1 MNAAF
6 TSVIRSSRGA
16 AWGCRVVWA
25 CVAWLA
31 AGLPNVALADAPSG
45 GGQRCTVIELY
56 VRADR
61 PAEQQVAADLEA
73 FSRER
78 SGLVLLTHD
87 VSASDTARQRFE
99 QIRSAYRRDDWQTPL
114 TYACGRA
121 AAAGSAEE
129 LRTALE
135 DCLQVELFT
144 RKGCSRCA
152 RAKQWLPGVLARYPG
167 WRLVQRELTES
178 DVARERLD
186 ALVKAHR
193 TAAASVPVFYV
204 CGRLVI
210 GFDKPETTGRVI
222 EEMLTTWSRPCPA
235 VDDGSGRQR
244 SSPFRAVAYQAT
256 EATQL
261 PLPLPPPPG
270 LPLPGPVA
278 DEAPGDAVG
287 GQSGDA
293 TDSADAGTV
302 AGVGEAT
309 GIDLPWIGRVEW
321 QGMGMPLFTVLVGLV
336 DGFNPCAM
344 WVLVFLLSIL
354 VNLHSRVRMVAIA
367 GTFVFVS
374 GAAYFAFMAAWLN
387 VFLLIGYLRPVQ
399 LLLGGLAM
407 LVGSIHVK
415 DFFAFK
421 KGLSFS
427 IPESAKPGIYDRVRR
442 IVSAENLPAA
452 LAGAFTLAVLV
463 NIVELLCTAG
473 LPALYTNI
481 LTQQGFSAAGRYAY
495 LLLYILAYMFDDA
508 VMVAVVVATLSRRRL
523 QETEGRWLKL
533 ISGLVILLLGLVMI
547 FKPEWLG

>member
-1 MNAAF
+1 M
-6 TSVIRSSRGA
+6 
-16 AWGCRVVWA
+16 
-25 CVAWLA
+25 
-31 AGLPNVALADAPSG
+31 GLPGIALADAPSG
-45 GGQRCTVIELY
+45 SGQRCTVIELY
-56 VRADR
+56 VRAER
-61 PAEQQVAADLEA
+61 PAEQQVVADLEA
-73 FSRER
+73 FARER
-78 SGLVLLTHD
+78 GGLVLLTHD
-87 VSASDTARQRFE
+87 VSGSDNARQRFE
-99 QIRSAYRRDDWQTPL
+99 QIRAAYRRDDWQTPL

-121 AAAGSAEE
+121 AAAGTAAE
-129 LRTALE
+129 LQTALE

-152 RAKQWLPGVLARYPG
+152 RAKRWLPGVLAHYPG

-178 DVARERLD
+178 AAARERLD
-186 ALVKAHR
+186 TLVTAHR
-193 TAAASVPVFYV
+193 TAAASVPVFHV

-210 GFDKPETTGRVI
+210 GFDAAETTGRVI

-235 VDDGSGRQR
+235 VDEGSTRR
-244 SSPFRAVAYQAT
+244 RASPFQTVAYQAA

-261 PLPLPPPPG
+261 PLPLAPPPG
-270 LPLPGPVA
+270 LPLPEPA
-278 DEAPGDAVG
+278 ASDEPRHAAGGQGGDGTDVAPGIA
-287 GQSGDA
+287 
-293 TDSADAGTV
+293 V
-302 AGVGEAT
+302 AGEGEAT
-309 GIDLPWIGRVEW
+309 GIDLPWLGRVEW
-321 QGMGMPLFTVLVGLV
+321 QQLGMPLFTILVGLV

-399 LLLGGLAM
+399 LLLGGLAL

-421 KGLSFS
+421 RGLSLS

-481 LTQQGFSAAGRYAY
+481 LMQQGFSAAGRYGY